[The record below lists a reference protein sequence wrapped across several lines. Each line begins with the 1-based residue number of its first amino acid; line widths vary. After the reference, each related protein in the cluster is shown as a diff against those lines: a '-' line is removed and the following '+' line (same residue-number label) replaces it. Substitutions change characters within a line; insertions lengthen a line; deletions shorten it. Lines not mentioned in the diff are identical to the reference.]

1 MEGRLYYFFII
12 LTKLEILIFL
22 AFKRFLKDQLI
33 AVNFLPI
40 YLVTIVKLVDNLRD
54 IHLRRL
60 ALDLLCH
67 LDDEFIFCLFW
78 AIKIILANS
87 TMAVE
92 ILIKVVWVKSD
103 ILVQLFQQSIIIILW
118 HRARLVCAHTTFAV
132 IGHSHCIVGDLSGVT
147 LIA

>member
-12 LTKLEILIFL
+12 LAKLEILIFL

-33 AVNFLPI
+33 AVNLLPI

-60 ALDLLCH
+60 ALDLLGH

-92 ILIKVVWVKSD
+92 ILIKVV
-103 ILVQLFQQSIIIILW
+103 
-118 HRARLVCAHTTFAV
+118 
-132 IGHSHCIVGDLSGVT
+132 
-147 LIA
+147 